1 MRRLLRTFA
10 PPLALAFAIG
20 MVWQFC
26 VWWFDIPKFVLAGP
40 LQVVAALRDHFAEIA
55 RATGVTALAA
65 LGGFT
70 ASLVVGTLVAFAFSQ
85 ARWVRV
91 SCYPYAILL
100 QTVPIVA
107 IAPLIIIWCGYGFRS
122 NIIIAFIVSLFPII
136 TNGTTGMLAVDP
148 DLIDLFRLHRAGRMQ
163 MWIKLRFPSAVPHL
177 LTGARTASGLAV
189 IGAIVGEFFTGF
201 EPDWYGLG
209 YLLSGSISWMDTART
224 FAVIIASTLLGLTI
238 FGAMSLLDATIRNR
252 WYDPQ

>member
-1 MRRLLRTFA
+1 MRIALRTFA
-10 PPLALAFAIG
+10 PPLILALAIG
-20 MVWQFC
+20 VVWQFC
-26 VWWFDIPKFVLAGP
+26 VWWFDVPQFVLAGP
-40 LQVVAALRDHFAEIA
+40 LQVVSALFKHFPEIA

-65 LGGFT
+65 LCGFA

-85 ARWVRV
+85 ARWVRL

-122 NIIIAFIVSLFPII
+122 NVIIAFIVSLFPII

-148 DLIDLFRLHRAGRMQ
+148 DLVDLFRLHRAGRMQ
-163 MWIKLRFPSAVPHL
+163 IWLKLRFPSAVPHL
-177 LTGARTASGLAV
+177 LTGAKTASGLAV

-224 FAVIIASTLLGLTI
+224 FAVITASTVLGVTI
-238 FGAMSLLDATIRNR
+238 FATMSLLDATIRDR